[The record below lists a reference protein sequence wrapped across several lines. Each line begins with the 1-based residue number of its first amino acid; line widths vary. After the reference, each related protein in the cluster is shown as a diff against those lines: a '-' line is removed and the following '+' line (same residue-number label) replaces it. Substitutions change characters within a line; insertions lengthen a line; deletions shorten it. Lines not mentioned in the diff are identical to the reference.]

1 MSVIINFKVCD
12 NAEAC
17 NGIKVCPVGAFQ
29 WNAEKKTLEI
39 DEDKCINCGK
49 CATSTESC
57 EVGAI
62 RFAKDEEGLQKIKK
76 EIEEDKRTIKD
87 LMVDRY
93 GAQPINM
100 PFYCKEDELQKVI
113 STKRTVLI
121 EVFNEDSEECLI
133 KSIPVKEIFDNLK
146 DDNLAYRKLE
156 VETDGFMKKYDIEEL
171 PSILIFKS
179 GKVIGKIDG
188 YYSNDEKE
196 ELFAKIKEIVKNYRI
211 F

>member
-76 EIEEDKRTIKD
+76 K
-87 LMVDRY
+87 
-93 GAQPINM
+93 
-100 PFYCKEDELQKVI
+100 
-113 STKRTVLI
+113 
-121 EVFNEDSEECLI
+121 
-133 KSIPVKEIFDNLK
+133 LK
-146 DDNLAYRKLE
+146 
-156 VETDGFMKKYDIEEL
+156 
-171 PSILIFKS
+171 
-179 GKVIGKIDG
+179 
-188 YYSNDEKE
+188 
-196 ELFAKIKEIVKNYRI
+196 KIKEPLKI
-211 F
+211 